1 MSKKLLFNEL
11 LFNEG
16 GDKVPV
22 LNKYTGTESN
32 YPIEINS
39 ELLDEEEK
47 TYIEEI
53 EGNTLQ
59 GQEIILSTQEIVNA
73 IHSLNIGNVLWEILD
88 NGKAR
93 CVKAGGYYAK
103 NIINYATQNNS
114 YIQLTPNTKYSF
126 IVYGKFSNTR
136 SYIVSDT
143 AELAFLK
150 SYDDDREITIWNFTT
165 DASGKIAIYFV
176 TEDSVSDP
184 TKCVDMKLVLGD
196 GIEEPYES
204 DLSDIR
210 SVGDTPLDEVYEI
223 EIVQAT
229 CPYEFGKG
237 GRL

>member
-1 MSKKLLFNEL
+1 MSKKL

-22 LNKYTGTESN
+22 LNKYTGTDSN

-59 GQEIILSTQEIVNA
+59 GQQAILSTQEIVNA
-73 IHSLNIGNVLWEILD
+73 INSLNIDNVLWEIRD

-93 CVKAGGYYAK
+93 CVKAGGYYPY
-103 NIINYATQNNS
+103 NIIDQATQNDS

-126 IVYGKFSNTR
+126 IVYGKFSNTC

-143 AELAFLK
+143 YSDEEVGLVHLK
-150 SYDDDREITIWNFTT
+150 SYDDGRKITIWNFTT
-165 DASGKIAIYFV
+165 DDSGKIAIYFV
-176 TEDSVSDP
+176 TTDSEEDP

-196 GIEEPYES
+196 GIEAPYES
-204 DLSDIR
+204 DLTYIR